1 MRAASSIR
9 AGDLRERITV
19 QSKSV
24 TRNSIGDEVVTWP
37 DFATVWAQVEPLR
50 GREFFAAA
58 QMQSSVE
65 VRFRIRY
72 RSDLTV
78 DAHRVLWRGVTYDI
92 RSLIDV
98 DGRRNVLELMCASG
112 VHDAR

>member
-1 MRAASSIR
+1 MKAASTIR
-9 AGDLRERITV
+9 AGDLRERIV
-19 QSKSV
+19 IQSKSIA
-24 TRNSIGDEVVTWP
+24 RNSIGEEVVTWP
-37 DFATVWAQVEPLR
+37 DFLTLWAQAEPLR

-72 RSDLTV
+72 RSDITV
-78 DAHRVLWRGVTYDI
+78 DTHRVLWRAVTYDI
-92 RSLIDV
+92 RSIIDA
-98 DGRRNVLELMCASG
+98 DARRVVLELMCASG